1 VLSNAYKYSPGGGP
15 VTVTLM
21 YLWDTGKRRARISV
35 QDQGIGMAP
44 EVCARVFERFY
55 RVDTS
60 GRLPGTGLGMSIV
73 KEIFDLHGGSVHV
86 VSTMG
91 IGTTIHLDLPL
102 AEGPA
107 PAAIAKPPAP

>member
-1 VLSNAYKYSPGGGP
+1 MSQRIENDAQVLQYCRAGVSDRFLEQLIGRDRNTLNRVLETCSSRRSEKGPGATTYWIYDLQE
-15 VTVTLM
+15 V
-21 YLWDTGKRRARISV
+21 V
-35 QDQGIGMAP
+35 QEIRTA
-44 EVCARVFERFY
+44 
-55 RVDTS
+55 
-60 GRLPGTGLGMSIV
+60 
-73 KEIFDLHGGSVHV
+73 IFDLHGGSVHV